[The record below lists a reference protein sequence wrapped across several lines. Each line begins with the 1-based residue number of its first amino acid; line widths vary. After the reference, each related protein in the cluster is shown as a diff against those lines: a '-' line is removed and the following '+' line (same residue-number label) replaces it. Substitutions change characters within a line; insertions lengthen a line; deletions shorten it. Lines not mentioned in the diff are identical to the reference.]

1 MGYDFKK
8 KTDIFRYP
16 SDRALTEMELYKF
29 ISKNDQMCLSR
40 YKPLQDAYDNRY
52 EIFRM
57 PKKPAWKP
65 DSRISMN
72 FAAEITDTFEG
83 FLMGQPI
90 SFSSDDEAVQEYLTH
105 LHSYAGQTDHTAEL
119 STLVSIF
126 GRAYE
131 IYYVDAD
138 GEIDMSY
145 LSPMDAFMVFDE
157 GIDPE
162 PLYFVRTYYDYD
174 GMRRGSISDVD
185 FVRYFHIQGGIQWDG
200 EPLPHGFDGVPATEY
215 KQSVSR
221 KGVFEDALSAVDA
234 YNLVVSEKCN
244 DVRALADAYLKIIG
258 APDIDKESM
267 MWMRDN
273 HIIYSQ
279 GTFDGKMPEID
290 FLGRPSADGTQEN
303 LLNRLE
309 KNIFSTSNVVNLNS
323 EGFQQASGKAL
334 RQRMQAMI
342 NLAGRKQ
349 RKLDEGF
356 KRRYRLIFSN
366 PCSGMADDAWTAV
379 SWKYNLMLPDVLGDE
394 ADTAGKLA
402 GVVSKRTQ
410 LKVLSIVDDP
420 DKEIEAM
427 EKEQAAV
434 WTDGYD
440 IDRTDKTDKT
450 DKDGDA

>member
-1 MGYDFKK
+1 MAYDFKK
-8 KTDIFRYP
+8 KTDIFRFP
-16 SDRALTEMELYKF
+16 ADMPLTDLDLMKF
-29 ISKNDQMCLSR
+29 ISKNDAMCTFR

-83 FLMGQPI
+83 FLMGQPVT
-90 SFSSDDEAVQEYLTH
+90 FSSDDETVQEYMTH

-131 IYYVDAD
+131 IYYVDSN

-145 LSPMDAFMVFDE
+145 LSPMDSFMIFDD
-157 GIDPE
+157 GIEPE
-162 PLYFVRTYYDYD
+162 PLYFVRTYYDQYAKI
-174 GMRRGSISDVD
+174 RRGSISDTD

-215 KQSVSR
+215 KQNVSR

-234 YNLVVSEKCN
+234 YNLVLSEKTN
-244 DVRALADAYLKIIG
+244 DVRALADAYLKIVG
-258 APDIDKESM
+258 ADIDKETLQ
-267 MWMRDN
+267 WIRDN
-273 HIIYSQ
+273 RIINLPS
-279 GTFDGKMPEID
+279 TLDGKTPDIG
-290 FLGRPSADGTQEN
+290 FLGRPSADTTQEN
-303 LLNRLE
+303 LLNRLQ
-309 KNIFSTSNVVNLNS
+309 KNIFSMSNVIDLNS

-366 PCSGMADDAWTAV
+366 PCSGMADDAWTEV

-427 EKEQAAV
+427 EEEQASV

-440 IDRTDKTDKT
+440 IDRTDKTDK
-450 DKDGDA
+450 DGDA

>member
-16 SDRALTEMELYKF
+16 SDRVLTEIELYKF

-40 YKPLQDAYDNRY
+40 YKPLQDAYDNKY
-52 EIFRM
+52 EIFKL

-72 FAAEITDTFEG
+72 FASEITDTFEG

-90 SFSSDDEAVQEYLTH
+90 SFSSDDETVQEYLTH

-174 GMRRGSISDVD
+174 GMRRGSISDTD
-185 FVRYFHIQGGIQWDG
+185 FVRYFHIQGGIQWDD

-215 KQSVSR
+215 KQNVSR

-234 YNLVVSEKCN
+234 YNLVLSEKCN
-244 DVRALADAYLKIIG
+244 DVAALADAYLKIVG
-258 APDIDKESM
+258 ATLNRDDLAWIRDNRIINLPETLDGKTPDI
-267 MWMRDN
+267 
-273 HIIYSQ
+273 
-279 GTFDGKMPEID
+279 G

-334 RQRMQAMI
+334 RQRMQSMI

-427 EKEQAAV
+427 EEEQSAI
-434 WTDGYD
+434 WTDGYN
-440 IDRTDKTDKT
+440 IDRTD
-450 DKDGDA
+450 DKDGEGGDT

>member
-72 FAAEITDTFEG
+72 FASEITDTFEG

-90 SFSSDDEAVQEYLTH
+90 TFSSDDETVQEYLTH

-157 GIDPE
+157 GIEPE

-174 GMRRGSISDVD
+174 GMRRGSISDTD

-215 KQSVSR
+215 TQNVSR

-234 YNLVVSEKCN
+234 YNLVLSEKTN
-244 DVRALADAYLKIIG
+244 DVRALADAYLKIVG
-258 APDIDKESM
+258 ADIDKETLQ
-267 MWMRDN
+267 WIRDN
-273 HIIYSQ
+273 RIINLPS
-279 GTFDGKMPEID
+279 TLDGKTPDIG

-303 LLNRLE
+303 LLNRLQ
-309 KNIFSTSNVVNLNS
+309 KNIFSTSNVVDLNS

-334 RQRMQAMI
+334 KQRMQSMI

-366 PCSGMADDAWTAV
+366 PCSGMSDDAWTAV

-394 ADTAGKLA
+394 ADTAGKLS
-402 GVVSKRTQ
+402 GIVSRHKQ
-410 LKVLSIVDDP
+410 LEVLSIVDDP

-434 WTDGYD
+434 WTDGYS
-440 IDRTDKTDKT
+440 IDRTDG
-450 DKDGDA
+450 KDGDA